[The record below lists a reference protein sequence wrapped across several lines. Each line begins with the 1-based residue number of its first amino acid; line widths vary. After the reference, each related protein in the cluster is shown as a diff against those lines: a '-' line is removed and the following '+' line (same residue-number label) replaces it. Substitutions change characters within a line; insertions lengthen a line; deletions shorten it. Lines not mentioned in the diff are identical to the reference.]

1 MIGPVEPVKPV
12 EPASVE
18 AFAASRE
25 RFETVL
31 AWLDGRA
38 AGALEHSELE
48 AQLQADAREL
58 FRQMF
63 RTTWTCARFEQRIEA
78 VVDADQVTHP
88 NTEAGRHTRGLAT
101 VFGPVRVT
109 QIAYRA
115 RGRTNLHPAD
125 GVLNLPEEEYS
136 HGLRR
141 LAAIES
147 SRGSF
152 DGAVEAIERGTG
164 QQVGKRQVEQLAR
177 RSAVD
182 ADGFYRGR
190 QPPAG
195 SSSNPLVLSCDGKGV
210 VMRHDALRAAT
221 AAAAAKTRPKLA
233 TRLSKGEKRN
243 RKRMAEVGT
252 VFDDAKA
259 ARRTSAD
266 ILPTSDTERAQAR
279 PGPVTSN
286 KWLTAS
292 VVADAAS
299 VVAQIFAEADRR
311 DPDHAR
317 TWVALVDGNNHQID
331 RITAEAH
338 ARTLQVTIVIDFIHA
353 LEYIWKAAWCF
364 HREGDPAAEEWVR
377 HHARAVLDGKATRVA
392 GAIRRAATLAGLHDA
407 QRAAADACAVYLTN
421 KAHYLDYPTALA
433 NGWPIAT
440 GVIEGACRHLV
451 KDRMDLTGAR
461 WGLPGAEAILKLRA
475 IRSNGDFDDYWTYHL
490 AQERHRV
497 HESRYA
503 QGVIPQAA

>member
-1 MIGPVEPVKPV
+1 MTGPGQ
-12 EPASVE
+12 PASMD

-25 RFETVL
+25 LFETVL
-31 AWLDGRA
+31 GWLAGQQA
-38 AGALEHSELE
+38 AGMEHGELE
-48 AQLQADAREL
+48 ARLQADAREV
-58 FRQMF
+58 FRQLF
-63 RTTWTCARFEQRIEA
+63 QDHLDLRAVREQRIED
-78 VVDADQVTHP
+78 VVDADQVAHP
-88 NTEAGRHTRGLAT
+88 SAEPGHTRGLAT
-101 VFGPVRVT
+101 VFGQVRVT
-109 QIAYRA
+109 RIAYRA
-115 RGRTNLHPAD
+115 RGRANLHPAD
-125 GVLNLPEEEYS
+125 GKLNLPDEEYS

-141 LAAIES
+141 LAAVES

-177 RSAVD
+177 RSAID
-182 ADGFYRGR
+182 SDGFYCER

-195 SSSNPLVLSCDGKGV
+195 SSGDPLVLSCDGKGV
-210 VMRHDALRAAT
+210 VMRPDALRPAT

-252 VFDDAKA
+252 VFDASPA
-259 ARRTSAD
+259 PRTSAD
-266 ILPTSDTERAQAR
+266 ILPANDTERAQIH

-338 ARTLQVTIVIDFIHA
+338 ARTLQVTIVIDFIHV

-392 GAIRRAATLAGLHDA
+392 GAIRRAATIAGLHDA
-407 QRAAADACAVYLTN
+407 QRAGADACALYLTN
-421 KAHYLDYPTALA
+421 KARYLDYPTALA
-433 NGWPIAT
+433 SGWPIAT

-475 IRSNGDFDDYWTYHL
+475 IASNGDFDDYWRYHL

-503 QGVIPQAA
+503 QDVIPQAA

>member
-1 MIGPVEPVKPV
+1 MTGPL
-12 EPASVE
+12 EPAAVE

-25 RFETVL
+25 LFETVL
-31 AWLDGRA
+31 GWL
-38 AGALEHSELE
+38 AGSQAGGLEHGQLE
-48 AQLQADAREL
+48 AHLQADAREVFHQL
-58 FRQMF
+58 FQDHLDLRAV
-63 RTTWTCARFEQRIEA
+63 REQRIDL
-78 VVDADQVTHP
+78 VTDADQVAHP
-88 NTEAGRHTRGLAT
+88 HTETGHTRGLAT
-101 VFGPVRVT
+101 VFGPVQVT
-109 QIAYRA
+109 RIAYRA
-115 RGRTNLHPAD
+115 RGQANLHPAD
-125 GVLNLPEEEYS
+125 GILNLPQEEYS

-152 DGAVEAIERGTG
+152 DGALEAIERGTG
-164 QQVGKRQVEQLAR
+164 QHVGKRQVEQLAR
-177 RSAVD
+177 RSATD
-182 ADGFYRGR
+182 ADGFYRQR
-190 QPPAG
+190 QPPSG
-195 SSSNPLVLSCDGKGV
+195 SSSDPLVLSCDGKGV
-210 VMRHDALRAAT
+210 VMRHDALRPAT
-221 AAAAAKTRPKLA
+221 AAAAAKTRQKLT

-243 RKRMAEVGT
+243 RKRLAEVGT
-252 VFDDAKA
+252 VFDATPA
-259 ARRTSAD
+259 PRTSAD
-266 ILPTSDTERAQAR
+266 ILPANDTERAQAG

-292 VVADAAS
+292 IVTDAAT

-311 DPDHAR
+311 DPGHAR
-317 TWVALVDGNNHQID
+317 TWIALVDGNNHQID

-338 ARTLQVTIVIDFIHA
+338 TRTLQVTLVIDFIHVV
-353 LEYIWKAAWCF
+353 EYIWKAAWSF

-392 GAIRRAATLAGLHDA
+392 GAIRRAATLAGLDEH
-407 QRAAADACAVYLTN
+407 QRAGADACAVYLTN
-421 KAHYLDYPTALA
+421 KARYLDYPTALA

-451 KDRMDLTGAR
+451 KDRMDLTGSR

-475 IRSNGDFDDYWTYHL
+475 IASNGDFDDYWRYHL

-503 QGVIPQAA
+503 QDVIPRAA

>member
-1 MIGPVEPVKPV
+1 MTGP
-12 EPASVE
+12 SVE

-25 RFETVL
+25 LFENVL
-31 AWLDGRA
+31 GWLAGRE
-38 AGALEHSELE
+38 AGGLEHSHLE
-48 AQLQADAREL
+48 SRLQDDAREL
-58 FRQMF
+58 FRQLF
-63 RTTWTCARFEQRIEA
+63 QDHLDLRAAREQRIEL
-78 VVDADQVTHP
+78 VTDADQVAHP
-88 NTEAGRHTRGLAT
+88 NTEPGHTRGLAT

-109 QIAYRA
+109 RIAYRA
-115 RGRTNLHPAD
+115 PGRTNLHPAD
-125 GVLNLPEEEYS
+125 GILNLPQEEYS

-141 LAAIES
+141 LAAVES

-152 DGAVEAIERGTG
+152 DGALEAIERGTG

-177 RSAVD
+177 RSATD
-182 ADGFYRGR
+182 ADGFYRQR

-195 SSSNPLVLSCDGKGV
+195 SSSDPLVLSCDGKGV
-210 VMRHDALRAAT
+210 VMRPDALRPAT
-221 AAAAAKTRPKLA
+221 AAAAAKTRQKLA

-243 RKRMAEVGT
+243 RKRLAEVGT
-252 VFDDAKA
+252 VFDATPA
-259 ARRTSAD
+259 PRSSAD
-266 ILPTSDTERAQAR
+266 ILPANDTERAQIR

-292 VVADAAS
+292 VVTDAAS

-338 ARTLQVTIVIDFIHA
+338 ARTLQVTIVIDFIHVV
-353 LEYIWKAAWCF
+353 EYIWKAAWSF

-392 GAIRRAATLAGLHDA
+392 GAIRRAATLAGLDQA
-407 QRAAADACAVYLTN
+407 QRAGADACAVYLTN
-421 KAHYLDYPTALA
+421 KAPYLDYPTALA

-475 IRSNGDFDDYWTYHL
+475 IRSNGDFDDYWAYHL

-503 QGVIPQAA
+503 HDVIPQAA

>member
-1 MIGPVEPVKPV
+1 MTEPVEPV
-12 EPASVE
+12 EPAAVE

-25 RFETVL
+25 LFETAL
-31 AWLDGRA
+31 GWLQGRE
-38 AGALEHSELE
+38 AGGLEHSELE
-48 AQLQADAREL
+48 ARLQADAREV

-63 RTTWTCARFEQRIEA
+63 QDHLDLRATREQRIEA
-78 VVDADQVTHP
+78 LADADQVAHLRAEP
-88 NTEAGRHTRGLAT
+88 GHTRGLAT
-101 VFGPVRVT
+101 VFGQVRVT
-109 QIAYRA
+109 RIAYRA

-125 GVLNLPEEEYS
+125 GELNLPDEEYS

-141 LAAIES
+141 LAAVES

-177 RSAVD
+177 RSATD
-182 ADGFYRGR
+182 ADGFYRQR

-195 SSSNPLVLSCDGKGV
+195 ASGDPLMLSCDGKGV
-210 VMRHDALRAAT
+210 VMRSDALRPAT
-221 AAAAAKTRPKLA
+221 AAVAAKTRPKLT

-252 VFDDAKA
+252 VFDATA
-259 ARRTSAD
+259 APRTSAD
-266 ILPTSDTERAQAR
+266 ILPVDDTERAQIH

-292 VVADAAS
+292 VVADAAA
-299 VVAQIFAEADRR
+299 VVAQNFAGADRR
-311 DPDHAR
+311 DPDHDR

-338 ARTLQVTIVIDFIHA
+338 ARTLQVTIVIDFIHV
-353 LEYIWKAAWCF
+353 LEYIWTAAWCF
-364 HREGDPAAEEWVR
+364 HREGNPAAEEWVR

-392 GAIRRAATLAGLHDA
+392 GAIRRAATIAGLHDA
-407 QRAAADACAVYLTN
+407 QRAGADACAVYLTN

-433 NGWPIAT
+433 SGWPIAT

-475 IRSNGDFDDYWTYHL
+475 IASNGDFDDYWRHHL

-497 HESRYA
+497 HETRYA
-503 QGVIPQAA
+503 QDVIPQAA